1 MPNYFLSKSHRF
13 LAQDG
18 PATNADRQRFSF
30 IKCPANLPPQ
40 NGPGNRTA
48 ASSLQTGSLCPFW
61 CVLFSSLEAFLK
73 LYYRESCL
81 SSIGA
86 TSSPAAPWRKCRPS
100 KGPFFSVPWYIAAF
114 VMLRLLPI
122 VRIIYLNYSLVKI
135 KTPLSTHHPRL
146 IQAASSVEH

>member
-1 MPNYFLSKSHRF
+1 MRHLPTFKLEWVGLKAPWVTCSASMYAQLFPIKSHRF

-30 IKCPANLPPQ
+30 IKCPTNLPPQ
-40 NGPGNRTA
+40 NGPGNRAA
-48 ASSLQTGSLCPFW
+48 ASLLQTGSLCPFW

-114 VMLRLLPI
+114 VMIRLC
-122 VRIIYLNYSLVKI
+122 RSC
-135 KTPLSTHHPRL
+135 
-146 IQAASSVEH
+146 E